1 MSKSS
6 KSQPKSSKASKATA
20 TTVTTTSAKENRER
34 HLKLNTGKPLVPLIG
49 RTYLINAILW
59 SIGSSY
65 DKEAKQMGV
74 PAHVHAAAQTLVA
87 QVEALI
93 PAKPVII
100 AAAVAA
106 TTATSP
112 ATKVEAPAKP
122 AATVEADRI
131 AIAIMADK
139 DASEEDLDQLEL
151 AVQEKRLSRPVRKLA
166 NKHLFALS
174 RAA

>member
-6 KSQPKSSKASKATA
+6 KASKASKATA

-34 HLKLNTGKPLVPLIG
+34 HLKLNNGKPLVPLIG

-65 DKEAKQMGV
+65 DKEAKQMSV

-100 AAAVAA
+100 KAEAAQ
-106 TTATSP
+106 
-112 ATKVEAPAKP
+112 EAPAKP
-122 AATVEADRI
+122 ATDNAKMDAADKA
-131 AIAIMADK
+131 AIALMADK
-139 DASEEDLDQLEL
+139 NIGEGDLVDLATAVEE
-151 AVQEKRLSRPVRKLA
+151 KKLSRPVRKLV
-166 NKHLFALS
+166 NKFLFAKEQQVQH
-174 RAA
+174 A

>member
-1 MSKSS
+1 MS

-20 TTVTTTSAKENRER
+20 TPTTVTTTSAKENRER
-34 HLKLNTGKPLVPLIG
+34 HLKLNNGKPLVPLIG

-65 DKEAKQMGV
+65 DKEAKQMSV

-100 AAAVAA
+100 KADAAKAEAA
-106 TTATSP
+106 PTAQ
-112 ATKVEAPAKP
+112 VETPAKP
-122 AATVEADRI
+122 ASTDEADRI

>member
-6 KSQPKSSKASKATA
+6 KSQPKASKATA
-20 TTVTTTSAKENRER
+20 TTTVTTTSAKENRER
-34 HLKLNTGKPLVPLIG
+34 HLKLNNGKPLVPLIG

-65 DKEAKQMGV
+65 DKEAKQMSV

-112 ATKVEAPAKP
+112 ATKVEAPA
-122 AATVEADRI
+122 TTTEADRI
-131 AIAIMADK
+131 AIAIMADR

>member
-6 KSQPKSSKASKATA
+6 KAKASKA

-34 HLKLNTGKPLVPLIG
+34 HLKLNNGKPLVPLIG

-65 DKEAKQMGV
+65 DKEAKQMSV

-100 AAAVAA
+100 KAEAAQEA
-106 TTATSP
+106 P
-112 ATKVEAPAKP
+112 AKVEAPA
-122 AATVEADRI
+122 TTTEADRI